1 MNGHSPL
8 FDKRPEPGPYHSRNN
23 DQYGDNEE
31 DRYGQDTFADHEHDS
46 LPGPEEFHY
55 PTGRRN
61 EPSEQSEADHDY
73 VDVGFYGNQQQEG
86 GHAAYQFFEDN
97 EEGEQR
103 QGEEDYSHSGPGFE
117 EGYNPSGHEFEERP
131 TQVDSYGSGPS
142 HDQGYESFQSDQLF
156 DDSRRKGS
164 EDLFL
169 FSDPGSPAVDGF
181 GNEVFYDT
189 GDTSDN
195 REGDGFY
202 EGFSSDD
209 DQHSRGSNNGGG
221 SLFGSE
227 DLFQPPKPADP
238 DYDDIDGRQSADNFA
253 EEQAGF
259 GQEQGPPRHQG
270 PPRQGGPP
278 GLGPLL
284 FGPRG
289 PHRGPP
295 GGDNRFNRG
304 IFSGGNRG
312 PSIQF
317 GF

>member
-1 MNGHSPL
+1 MKPSNPT
-8 FDKRPEPGPYHSRNN
+8 N
-23 DQYGDNEE
+23 
-31 DRYGQDTFADHEHDS
+31 S
-46 LPGPEEFHY
+46 L
-55 PTGRRN
+55 TI
-61 EPSEQSEADHDY
+61 
-73 VDVGFYGNQQQEG
+73 VGEKALKIF
-86 GHAAYQFFEDN
+86 
-97 EEGEQR
+97 
-103 QGEEDYSHSGPGFE
+103 
-117 EGYNPSGHEFEERP
+117 
-131 TQVDSYGSGPS
+131 
-142 HDQGYESFQSDQLF
+142 SF
-156 DDSRRKGS
+156 
-164 EDLFL
+164 

-181 GNEVFYDT
+181 GNEVYYDT

-209 DQHSRGSNNGGG
+209 QHSRGSNNGGG
-221 SLFGSE
+221 SLFGAE
-227 DLFQPPKPADP
+227 DLFQPPKPANP

-259 GQEQGPPRHQG
+259 GQEQGPPRQGPPRQG

-295 GGDNRFNRG
+295 GGDRFNRG